1 MSLLGKMDRLV
12 FATGIDRIIFLK
24 GQPRTFRWI
33 PLFVI
38 AALVAGYVL
47 MARTFDSSD
56 RPPVTNSALIGFILF
71 YGAFLAAGFVR
82 VIGPRFS
89 PTLARPLDERELMV
103 KAQAYALS
111 GAVLAG
117 FAMIG
122 CFYMAIAGLLGLWQP
137 HLPLEW
143 INLGFGLQ
151 VLNLVLPTWIASWS
165 QPRPAADHED

>member
-1 MSLLGKMDRLV
+1 MTLLGKMDRLV

-56 RPPVTNSALIGFILF
+56 RPPVTSSALTGLMLF
-71 YGAFLAAGFVR
+71 YGAFLAAGFIR
-82 VIGPRFS
+82 VFGPRFR
-89 PTLARPLDERELMV
+89 PTLARPLDERELTV

-111 GAVLAG
+111 GVVLASI
-117 FAMIG
+117 AMIG
-122 CFYMAIAGLLGLWQP
+122 CFYMAIAGVLGLWQP

-151 VLNLVLPTWIASWS
+151 VGSMLLPTWIASWLE
-165 QPRPAADHED
+165 PRPAADHED

>member
-1 MSLLGKMDRLV
+1 MTLLGKMDRLV
-12 FATGIDRIIFLK
+12 YATGIDRIIFLK

-38 AALVAGYVL
+38 VAMVAGYVL
-47 MARTFDSSD
+47 MARTLDLSD
-56 RPPVTNSALIGFILF
+56 RPPVTSSSLTGFMLF

-82 VIGPRFS
+82 VFGPRFR
-89 PTLARPLDERELMV
+89 PTLVRPLDERELTV

-111 GAVLAG
+111 GVVLAG

-122 CFYMAIAGLLGLWQP
+122 CSYMAIAGFVGLWQP

-151 VLNLVLPTWIASWS
+151 ALSLLLPTWIASWS
-165 QPRPAADHED
+165 QPRPAAEPEH